1 VGADRRGRGARRV
14 NIHRALMRNTAWYG
28 LVTAVGL
35 VSGLVMSVVL
45 ARGLGP
51 TLMGEL
57 SYVLWA
63 ERTLTAVATLGFT
76 FATVRYTAEALARG
90 EGDLAWGVVR
100 RFMRRQ
106 IVATAI
112 TTAVALPLALAF
124 APDHLRGPLAV
135 VISTLF
141 LVTIEGI
148 YSHALQGAQRYDIT
162 ARTSTIKMALQ
173 LLVASLAIHYGAGIT
188 ALLAGMT
195 VTLVISTLLQRHRA
209 RAVYR
214 ESLSAPP
221 AMLGAE
227 ARAFLVP
234 LSIVAVLDVIVWDR
248 SEVFFLG
255 LYASSEDIAY
265 YSLAF
270 GLATRI
276 MIIPGIVVGA
286 LLPAF
291 SALHGQGAP
300 EEFRSL
306 YRTALRYVG
315 LVGVPLA
322 AIVAALAPGLVV
334 WLYGDAYLPAAP
346 LVGIMCAVSLLS
358 AMRGVAWA
366 ALRAV
371 GDRRCALTATAVAAV
386 VNLGLAALLIPGW
399 TTRGAVIANTAA
411 QLTASIWVFVGMA
424 RLHRIDVPVLDFAKL
439 ALAGVLTLLVTAG
452 LAGDV
457 HGHDIVRLALA
468 GGAGLVVYAL
478 ACVASRLVGAREWD
492 FITTSTRRLLAARAG
507 ATTTTTSL

>member
-1 VGADRRGRGARRV
+1 V

-28 LVTAVGL
+28 IVTAVGL
-35 VSGLVMSVVL
+35 VSGLVMSIVL

-51 TLMGEL
+51 TMMGEF

-90 EGDLAWGVVR
+90 ENDRAWGVVR

-106 IVATAI
+106 VVATAI
-112 TTAVALPLALAF
+112 TTVVALPLALLF
-124 APDHLRGPLAV
+124 APEYLRGPLAV
-135 VISTLF
+135 VVGMLF
-141 LVTIEGI
+141 LITIEGI

-173 LLVASLAIHYGAGIT
+173 LLVASLAIHFGAGLT
-188 ALLAGMT
+188 ALLAGMAA
-195 VTLVISTLLQRHRA
+195 TLVISTLVQRHRA
-209 RAVYR
+209 RAVYH
-214 ESLSAPP
+214 ESLNAPP
-221 AMLGAE
+221 VVLGAE

-255 LYASSEDIAY
+255 LYASSADIAY

-270 GLATRI
+270 GLAARI

-315 LVGVPLA
+315 LVGMPLA

-399 TTRGAVIANTAA
+399 TTTGAVVANTAA

-424 RLHRIDVPVLDFAKL
+424 RVHRIGVPVLDFVKL
-439 ALAGVLTLLVTAG
+439 SLAGVLALLVTGG
-452 LAGDV
+452 LAGETN
-457 HGHDIVRLALA
+457 GHDVVRLILA
-468 GGAGLVVYAL
+468 GAAGLFVYSL
-478 ACVASRLVGAREWD
+478 ACVATRLVGAREWD

-507 ATTTTTSL
+507 ATTTTSL

>member
-1 VGADRRGRGARRV
+1 V
-14 NIHRALMRNTAWYG
+14 NIQRALMRNTAWYG

-35 VSGLVMSVVL
+35 VSGLLMSVVL

-63 ERTLTAVATLGFT
+63 ERTLTALATLGFT
-76 FATVRYTAEALARG
+76 FATVRYTADAFARG
-90 EGDLAWGVVR
+90 EIGRAWGVVR
-100 RFMRRQ
+100 LFMRRQ
-106 IVATAI
+106 LVATALV
-112 TTAVALPLALAF
+112 TAVALPLALTF
-124 APDHLRGPLAV
+124 APVDLRGPLAV
-135 VISTLF
+135 VVGSLF
-141 LVTIEGI
+141 LITIEGI

-173 LLVASLAIHYGAGIT
+173 LLVAALAIHSGANLT
-188 ALLAGMT
+188 QLLAGMT
-195 VTLVISTLLQRHRA
+195 VTMLVSCLLQRHRA
-209 RAVYR
+209 RTVYQ
-214 ESLSAPP
+214 ESLDAPLP
-221 AMLGAE
+221 AMSEE
-227 ARAFLVP
+227 ARAYLVP

-300 EEFRSL
+300 EEFRAL

-322 AIVAALAPGLVV
+322 ALVAALAPGLVV
-334 WLYGDAYLPAAP
+334 WLYGDAYLPAAS
-346 LVGIMCAVSLLS
+346 LVGVMCAVSLLS

-371 GDRRCALTATAVAAV
+371 GDRHCALRATAVAAV
-386 VNLGLAALLIPGW
+386 VNLGLAALLIPTW
-399 TTRGAVIANTAA
+399 TTVGAVIANTAA
-411 QLTASIWVFVGMA
+411 QLTASVWVFVGIS
-424 RLHRIDVPVLDFAKL
+424 RVHRIDVPVVDFVKL
-439 ALAGVLTLLVTAG
+439 TLAGLLTLLVTAG
-452 LAGDV
+452 LAGN
-457 HGHDIVRLALA
+457 GHSHEPLRLALA
-468 GGAGLVVYAL
+468 GGAGLVVYVL
-478 ACVASRLVGAREWD
+478 ACVAARLVGAREWS
-492 FITTSTRRLLAARAG
+492 FITMSTRRLLAVRAG
-507 ATTTTTSL
+507 ATTTSL

>member
-1 VGADRRGRGARRV
+1 V
-14 NIHRALMRNTAWYG
+14 NIQKALMRNTAWYG
-28 LVTAVGL
+28 LVTAIGL
-35 VSGLVMSVVL
+35 VSGLLMSVVL

-51 TLMGEL
+51 ALMGEF

-63 ERTLTAVATLGFT
+63 ERTLTALATLGFT
-76 FATVRYTAEALARG
+76 FATVRYTAEALARDDG
-90 EGDLAWGVVR
+90 ERAWGVVR
-100 RFMRRQ
+100 LFMRRQ

-112 TTAVALPLALAF
+112 VTVVALPLALSF
-124 APDHLRGPLAV
+124 APEDLRGPLAV
-135 VISTLF
+135 VVASLF
-141 LVTIEGI
+141 LVTVEGI

-173 LLVASLAIHYGAGIT
+173 LLVAALAIHYGAGLT
-188 ALLAGMT
+188 ALLIGMGF
-195 VTLVISTLLQRHRA
+195 TLVVSCLLQRYRV
-209 RAVYR
+209 RTVYR
-214 ESLSAPP
+214 ESLGAPP
-221 AMLGAE
+221 AVMGAE

-291 SALHGQGAP
+291 SALHGQNSP
-300 EEFRSL
+300 EEFKSL

-315 LVGVPLA
+315 IVGVPLA

-346 LVGIMCAVSLLS
+346 LVGVMCAVSLLS

-399 TTRGAVIANTAA
+399 TTRGAVAANTAA
-411 QLTASIWVFVGMA
+411 QLTASIWVFIGMA
-424 RLHRIDVPVLDFAKL
+424 RLHRIDVPVLDFVKL
-439 ALAGVLTLLVTAG
+439 TLAGVLTLLVTAG
-452 LAGDV
+452 LAGDA

-468 GGAGLVVYAL
+468 GTAGLAVYAL
-478 ACVASRLVGAREWD
+478 ACIGSRLVGAREWD
-492 FITTSTRRLLAARAG
+492 FITTSTRRLLAARASG
-507 ATTTTTSL
+507 ATTTTL

>member
-1 VGADRRGRGARRV
+1 MNVQ
-14 NIHRALMRNTAWYG
+14 RALMRNTAWYG

-35 VSGLVMSVVL
+35 LSGLLMSVVL

-51 TLMGEL
+51 ALMGEL

-63 ERTLTAVATLGFT
+63 ERTLTALATLGFT
-76 FATVRYTAEALARG
+76 FATVRYTAEALAR
-90 EGDLAWGVVR
+90 DDRARAWGIVR
-100 RFMRRQ
+100 LFMRRQ
-106 IVATAI
+106 ILV
-112 TTAVALPLALAF
+112 TAVVTAVTLPLALLF
-124 APDHLRGPLAV
+124 APDSIRAPLVV
-135 VISTLF
+135 VIGYLF
-141 LVTIEGI
+141 MVTIESI

-173 LLVASLAIHYGAGIT
+173 FLVAALAIHYGAGLT
-188 ALLAGMT
+188 ALLAGMA
-195 VTLVISTLLQRHRA
+195 VTLVISCLLQRNRA
-209 RAVYR
+209 RRVYHD
-214 ESLSAPP
+214 SLDAPP
-221 AMLGAE
+221 AEMTPE
-227 ARAFLVP
+227 MRAYLVP

-270 GLATRI
+270 GLAARV
-276 MIIPGIVVGA
+276 MIVPGIVIGA

-300 EEFRSL
+300 GEFRAL

-322 AIVAALAPGLVV
+322 ALVGALAPGVVV

-346 LVGIMCAVSLLS
+346 LVGIMCAVSLIS

-371 GDRRCALTATAVAAV
+371 GDRRCALTATAVAAI
-386 VNLGLAALLIPGW
+386 VNLGLAALLIPIW
-399 TTRGAVIANTAA
+399 RTSGAVAANTVA

-424 RLHRIDVPVLDFAKL
+424 RVHRVDVPALDFVKL
-439 ALAGVLTLLVTAG
+439 ALAGLLTLLVTMG
-452 LAGDV
+452 LAGDAR
-457 HGHDIVRLALA
+457 GHDIVRLVLA
-468 GGAGLVVYAL
+468 GSAGLAVYVF
-478 ACVASRLVGAREWD
+478 ACIASRLVGAREWG
-492 FITTSTRRLLAARAG
+492 FITMSTRRWRAARASG
-507 ATTTTTSL
+507 VTTSL

>member
-1 VGADRRGRGARRV
+1 M
-14 NIHRALMRNTAWYG
+14 NIHRALVRNTAWYG
-28 LVTAVGL
+28 VVTAVGL
-35 VSGLVMSVVL
+35 VSGLLMSVVL

-63 ERTLTAVATLGFT
+63 ERTLTALATLGFT
-76 FATVRYTAEALARG
+76 FATVRYTAEALAR
-90 EGDLAWGVVR
+90 DDSAHAWGVVR
-100 RFMRRQ
+100 LFMRRQ

-112 TTAVALPLALAF
+112 VTAAALPLALAF
-124 APDHLRGPLAV
+124 APAHLRGPLAV
-135 VISTLF
+135 VVGMLF
-141 LVTIEGI
+141 LITIEGI

-173 LLVASLAIHYGAGIT
+173 LLVASLAIHWGANLT
-188 ALLAGMT
+188 ALLAGMAT
-195 VTLVISTLLQRHRA
+195 TLMISTLVQRHRA
-209 RAVYR
+209 RAVFHQH
-214 ESLSAPP
+214 LAAPP
-221 AMLGAE
+221 VALSAE
-227 ARAFLVP
+227 ARAFMIP

-255 LYASSEDIAY
+255 LYTSSEDIAY

-300 EEFRSL
+300 EEFKAL

-322 AIVAALAPGLVV
+322 AILGALAPGLVV

-346 LVGIMCAVSLLS
+346 MLGVMCAVSLLS

-371 GDRRCALTATAVAAV
+371 GDRRCALTATAVAAM
-386 VNLGLAALLIPGW
+386 VNIGLAAVLIPGW
-399 TTRGAVIANTAA
+399 TTTGAVIANTAA
-411 QLTASIWVFVGMA
+411 QLTASIWVFVGMT
-424 RLHRIDVPVLDFAKL
+424 RLHRIDMPVLDFAKL
-439 ALAGVLTLLVTAG
+439 ALAGALALLVTSG

-457 HGHDIVRLALA
+457 HGHDIVRLTLA
-468 GGAGLVVYAL
+468 GAAGLFVYAL
-478 ACVASRLVGAREWD
+478 ACVAARLVGAREWG
-492 FITTSTRRLLAARAG
+492 FIVTSTRRLLAARAG
-507 ATTTTTSL
+507 VTTTSL

>member
-1 VGADRRGRGARRV
+1 M

-28 LVTAVGL
+28 LVTAIGL

-76 FATVRYTAEALARG
+76 IATVRYTAEALARG
-90 EGDLAWGVVR
+90 DGAQAWGVVR
-100 RFMRRQ
+100 LFMRRQ
-106 IVATAI
+106 IVVTVIVIAA
-112 TTAVALPLALAF
+112 ALPPALGLA
-124 APDHLRGPLAV
+124 PQDLRGPLAV
-135 VISTLF
+135 VIGML
-141 LVTIEGI
+141 LLITIESI

-173 LLVASLAIHYGAGIT
+173 LLVAALAIHWGANLT
-188 ALLAGMT
+188 VLLAGMAG
-195 VTLVISTLLQRHRA
+195 TLVISTLLQRHRA
-209 RAVYR
+209 RRVYHEHLAAPAV
-214 ESLSAPP
+214 A
-221 AMLGAE
+221 LGAE

-300 EEFRSL
+300 EEFRAL
-306 YRTALRYVG
+306 YRTALRYVA

-322 AIVAALAPGLVV
+322 AIIGALAPGLVV

-346 LVGIMCAVSLLS
+346 MLGIMCAVSLLS

-371 GDRRCALTATAVAAV
+371 GDRRCTLKATAVAAV
-386 VNLGLAALLIPGW
+386 GNIGLAALLIPGW

-411 QLTASIWVFVGMA
+411 QLTASIWVFIGMA
-424 RLHRIDVPVLDFAKL
+424 RLHRIEVPVLDFVKL
-439 ALAGVLTLLVTAG
+439 ALAGTLALLVTLG

-457 HGHDIVRLALA
+457 HGHDIVRLVLA
-468 GGAGLVVYAL
+468 GAAGLFVYAL
-478 ACVASRLVGAREWD
+478 TCIAARLVGAREWG

-507 ATTTTTSL
+507 ATTTSL